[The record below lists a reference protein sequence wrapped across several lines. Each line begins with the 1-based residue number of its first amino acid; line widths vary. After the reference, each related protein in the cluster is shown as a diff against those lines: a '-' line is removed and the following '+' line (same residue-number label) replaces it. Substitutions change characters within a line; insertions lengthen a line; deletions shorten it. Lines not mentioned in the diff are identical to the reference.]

1 METIQLIILQASEGH
16 KMYNA
21 EARAIGMQV
30 QLSPTDSADN
40 WVEITEEEAEALQK
54 QWEEEMK
61 AKEELPEEPMIE
73 EVSMDLN
80 DGNN

>member
-21 EARAIGMQV
+21 EVKAIGMQV

-40 WVEITEEEAEALQK
+40 WVEITEEEAEELQK
-54 QWEEEMK
+54 QWEEEM
-61 AKEELPEEPMIE
+61 KEELPEEPMIE
-73 EVSMDLN
+73 EPTDEV
-80 DGNN
+80 